1 MTRLTLQN
9 EYLTVDIDTLGAELA
24 SIRDAAGVEYL
35 WQGDAR
41 FWKSRAPILFPI
53 VGGLKDDQFK
63 NGTEVYSL
71 AKHGFARKQEFK
83 STQESKTCVQFLLE
97 SKPEFRQQY
106 PFDFALQL
114 TYRLTGNQIQ
124 IDYQIA
130 NPARETLYCSIGAHE
145 GYACPEGIESYHL
158 EFEQTETLRSTM
170 LDGNL
175 LTSETI
181 PVVEADYRLPLHPHW
196 FEIDALVFASL
207 RSRAVTL
214 VHESGKRRVR
224 VDFPG
229 FPSLGLWTKVGAPYL
244 CIEPWCGLPD
254 YTDSDSC
261 LEHKRGIL
269 SIAPGQTLIRGH
281 KITIN

>member
-1 MTRLTLQN
+1 MTRLTIQN
-9 EYLTVDIDTLGAELA
+9 EYLTVEIDTLGAELA
-24 SIRDAAGVEYL
+24 SIRDAAGIEYL

-41 FWKSRAPILFPI
+41 FWKSRAPVLFPI
-53 VGGLKDDQFK
+53 VGGLKNDQYK
-63 NGTEVYSL
+63 IGAETYTM
-71 AKHGFARKQEFK
+71 AKHGFARKQEFVP
-83 STQESKTCVQFLLE
+83 TQESKTCARFLLV
-97 SKPEFRQQY
+97 SKPEFMQGY
-106 PFDFALQL
+106 PFDFTLL
-114 TYRLTGNQIQ
+114 LVYRLTGNQIQ
-124 IDYQIA
+124 IDYQVT
-130 NPARETLYCSIGAHE
+130 NPAREILYCSVGAHD

-158 EFEQTETLRSTM
+158 EFEQVETLRSTV

-181 PVVEADYRLPLHPHW
+181 PVVEADYRLPLHPRW

-214 VHESGKRRVR
+214 VHESGKRRIR

-229 FPSLGLWTKVGAPYL
+229 FTSLGIWTKVGAPYL

-254 YTDSDSC
+254 YTDSDSS
-261 LEHKRGIL
+261 LAHKRGIL
-269 SIAPGQTLIRGH
+269 SVAPCQTLVRSH